1 MPWHNITSRQ
11 AHGRAMPPDV
21 AMVLTKEEDGDNYH
35 PPTADAV
42 PQGLGRPL
50 RYAPGTA
57 KPLRNQPPD
66 KWIKLCLSEKAVPR
80 E

>member
-1 MPWHNITSRQ
+1 MLITITALMPWHNITSRQ
-11 AHGRAMPPDV
+11 AYGRAMLPAV
-21 AMVLTKEEDGDNYH
+21 AMVLTKEEYGGNYH

-66 KWIKLCLSEKAVPR
+66 
-80 E
+80 